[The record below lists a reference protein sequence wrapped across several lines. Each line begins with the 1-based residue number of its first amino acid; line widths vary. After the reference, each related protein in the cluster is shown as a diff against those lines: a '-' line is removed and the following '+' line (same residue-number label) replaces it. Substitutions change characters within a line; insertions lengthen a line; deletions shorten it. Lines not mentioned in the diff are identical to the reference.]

1 MGHKVHPKVFRMGVI
16 YGWGSKWFARKK
28 DYADQVREDV
38 QIKDFVFS
46 ELKDAGIDSVDIER
60 KGDAI
65 VVIVNAAKP
74 GVIIGRSGAGSEGF
88 KKKLKDKFWRGKKVN
103 LNINIFEVKKPA
115 LSANI
120 VAQGVVADLENRM
133 PFRRVMK
140 QAIDKVRKSGA
151 EGIKIAIGGRLNGS
165 EIARTEKMLD
175 GKVPLT
181 NLRADIDFA
190 YGIAHTTY
198 GVLGVKVWI
207 YRGEIFDKE
216 NKNEKIKNK
225 NEGVPSE
232 QDN

>member
-16 YGWGSKWFARKK
+16 YSWGSKWFARKK

-38 QIKDFVFS
+38 LIKAFVFF
-46 ELKDAGIDSVDIER
+46 ELKDAGIDSVEIER

-74 GVIIGRSGAGSEGF
+74 GIIIGRSGIGSEGF

-103 LNINIFEVKKPA
+103 LNINIFEVKRPA
-115 LSANI
+115 FSANI
-120 VAQGVVADLENRM
+120 VAQGVVADLEKRM

-140 QAIDKVRKSGA
+140 MAIDRVRKSGA
-151 EGIKIAIGGRLNGS
+151 EGIKIAVGGRLNGS

-207 YRGEIFDKE
+207 YRGEIFDKVKKE
-216 NKNEKIKNK
+216 TDSNEEEVRDKK
-225 NEGVPSE
+225 
-232 QDN
+232 

>member
-16 YGWGSKWFARKK
+16 YSWGSKWFARKK
-28 DYADQVREDV
+28 DYADRVREDV
-38 QIKDFVFS
+38 QIKDFVFAN
-46 ELKDAGIDSVDIER
+46 LKDAGIDNVEIER

-65 VVIVNAAKP
+65 VVIVHAAKP
-74 GVIIGRSGAGSEGF
+74 GIIIGRSGIGSEGF

-103 LNINIFEVKKPA
+103 LNINIFEVKRPA
-115 LSANI
+115 FSANI
-120 VAQGVVADLENRM
+120 VAQGVVADLEKRM

-140 QAIDKVRKSGA
+140 MAIDRVRKSGA

-190 YGIAHTTY
+190 YGVAHTTY

-207 YRGEIFDKE
+207 YRGEIFEKKSNGEKDSKE
-216 NKNEKIKNK
+216 EDEK
-225 NEGVPSE
+225 
-232 QDN
+232 